1 MLAPYASDPEQSRG
15 RRVPEQASI
24 FRSEFQRDRDRIIHS
39 TAFRRLKHKTQVFVE
54 HEGDHYRTRLTHS
67 LEVAQVARTVAAAL
81 QLNSDLTEAV
91 ALSHDLGHPPFGHA
105 GEEVLHT
112 LMQPYGG
119 FEHNAHSLKIVT
131 KLEQNYADF
140 DGLNLTWE
148 TLEALCKHNGPVRQA
163 VSYVLADS
171 NNLYD
176 LELHSYASAE
186 GQVAAIAD
194 DIAYINHDLQDGL
207 RASLFGEDDLR
218 SLPILREAYQEVD
231 ARYQNLAVQRRQH
244 EALRRVFGAMVGDVI
259 VHARKLLTE
268 SGARSAE
275 GIRKLN
281 HPVITFSST
290 MQSDLSSLREFLSA
304 RMYQAPIIERR
315 LREARSVVEKL
326 FSLYLERHE
335 YLPEPW
341 RIEIEAANENTAA
354 ARTVSDY
361 IAGMTDR
368 FAIHEYVRL
377 TNSRPKDLFV
387 D

>member
-15 RRVPEQASI
+15 RRVAERASL

-105 GEEVLHT
+105 GEEVLHK

-148 TLEALCKHNGPVRQA
+148 TLEALCKHNGPVKHS
-163 VSYVLADS
+163 VSYVLAAS
-171 NNLYD
+171 NDMYD
-176 LELHSYASAE
+176 LELHSHASAE

-194 DIAYINHDLQDGL
+194 DIAYINHDIQDGL
-207 RASLFGEDDLR
+207 RASLFGEGDLQ
-218 SLPILREAYQEVD
+218 SLPILQQAYQEVD
-231 ARYQNLAVQRRQH
+231 ARYQNLAAHRRQH

-268 SGARSAE
+268 SGAGSAAD
-275 GIRKLN
+275 IRTLD
-281 HPVITFSST
+281 HPVIAFSSA
-290 MQSDLSSLREFLSA
+290 MQSELSSLREFLSV
-304 RMYQAPIIERR
+304 RMYQAPIIVRR

-326 FSLYLERHE
+326 FALYCDRHD

-341 RIEIEAANENTAA
+341 RIEIEAAHEQTAV

-368 FAIHEYVRL
+368 FAIHEYARL
-377 TNSRPKDLFV
+377 TNSTPKDLFV